1 MNVNSLS
8 LFWVFFCRLKL
19 FLEQFSVK
27 ACVLNSELPQ
37 NSRLVSLVPKSKYT
51 TYNMSGRV
59 VSDVQTRA
67 QDDRLYVRY
76 NTDANIV
83 YSTCDTNG
91 CKRSHS
97 SKILEIGMILGE
109 KMLYFDFRC
118 HIVEEFNKGIY
129 DYIIATDE
137 NIEHGGSK
145 NSGCILLTNIF

>member
-1 MNVNSLS
+1 MMLLIDVIYSKGHTERPRDKCFADGEVHSYYLQN
-8 LFWVFFCRLKL
+8 
-19 FLEQFSVK
+19 
-27 ACVLNSELPQ
+27 Q
-37 NSRLVSLVPKSKYT
+37 NSDKQSKIDPRGIA
-51 TYNMSGRV
+51 NDNFNENV
-59 VSDVQTRA
+59 V
-67 QDDRLYVRY
+67 
-76 NTDANIV
+76 N
-83 YSTCDTNG
+83 STCDTNG

>member
-1 MNVNSLS
+1 MLYIARGTQNNRGINALPMAKSIVTIYRTQIKKDKKSEIDPRGIANDNFNENVVN
-8 LFWVFFCRLKL
+8 
-19 FLEQFSVK
+19 
-27 ACVLNSELPQ
+27 
-37 NSRLVSLVPKSKYT
+37 
-51 TYNMSGRV
+51 
-59 VSDVQTRA
+59 
-67 QDDRLYVRY
+67 
-76 NTDANIV
+76 
-83 YSTCDTNG
+83 STCDTNG

>member
-1 MNVNSLS
+1 MLYIARGTQNDRGINALPMAKSIVTIYRTQIKKDKKSEIDPRGIANDNFNENVVN
-8 LFWVFFCRLKL
+8 
-19 FLEQFSVK
+19 
-27 ACVLNSELPQ
+27 
-37 NSRLVSLVPKSKYT
+37 
-51 TYNMSGRV
+51 
-59 VSDVQTRA
+59 
-67 QDDRLYVRY
+67 
-76 NTDANIV
+76 
-83 YSTCDTNG
+83 STCDTNG